1 MARTTTTATCPVCGQ
16 TGARVWKTSDLVTSS
31 SSSTNRGASTATG
44 LVPDDLAITDRRYG
58 TTLGLLECRCGFRFA
73 DPAELPDLVALYSA
87 LDDPA
92 YEEGAAARSAQ
103 QRVLLAAIRRVV
115 PGARTLLDVG
125 AASGLLVGEALAAGL
140 DAVGI
145 EPSATLAGGARDR
158 GLDVRTG
165 VLPHPELSDRR
176 FDIVALVD
184 VVEHVVDPVGLLRAA
199 REHLAEH
206 GVVLVV
212 TPDAAS
218 VAARVLG
225 KRWWHL
231 RLAHVGYFTQPT
243 LSDALARAG
252 LIPMKWW
259 RPGWVFELGYLGER
273 VGSYVPP
280 VGRLV
285 RRAGDSGLLRRTV
298 PLNPRD
304 SLAVIARA
312 S

>member
-1 MARTTTTATCPVCGQ
+1 MAPPPIARTATTASCPVCGQ
-16 TGARVWKTSDLVTSS
+16 SGARRWKASDLH
-31 SSSTNRGASTATG
+31 AG

-58 TTLGLLECRCGFRFA
+58 TTLGLFECRCGFRFA
-73 DPAELPDLVALYSA
+73 DPSELPDLVSLYGA

-92 YEEGAAARSAQ
+92 YEEGAPARGAQ
-103 QRVLLAAIRRVV
+103 QRALLAALRRIV
-115 PGARTLLDVG
+115 PGARSLLDVG
-125 AASGLLVGEALAAGL
+125 AASGLLVGEAAAAGL
-140 DAVGI
+140 DAVGV
-145 EPSATLAGGARDR
+145 EPSVTLSEGARAR

-165 VLPHPELSDRR
+165 VLPLPELDGRR
-176 FDIVALVD
+176 FDIVSLVD
-184 VVEHVVDPVGLLRAA
+184 VVEHVADPVALLRAA
-199 REHLAEH
+199 RLHLTEH

-231 RLAHVGYFTQPT
+231 RLAHVGYFTRVT
-243 LSDALARAG
+243 LDDALARAG
-252 LIPMKWW
+252 LVPMKWW
-259 RPGWVFELGYLGER
+259 RPGWVFEVGYLGER
-273 VGSYVPP
+273 VGSYIRP

-285 RRAGDSGLLRRTV
+285 RRAGDAPLLHRTV